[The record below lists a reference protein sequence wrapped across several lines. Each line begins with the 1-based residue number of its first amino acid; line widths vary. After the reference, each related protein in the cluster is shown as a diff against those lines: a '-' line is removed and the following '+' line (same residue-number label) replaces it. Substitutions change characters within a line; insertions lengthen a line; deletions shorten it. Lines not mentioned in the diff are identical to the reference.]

1 MINFFLFCSLGL
13 QTFRHIA
20 TPERTTAKH
29 SRSQVDLNN
38 NAINENPEYILP
50 HDPPI
55 YPPIYVPNWPS
66 LSQVDLNNNAINEN
80 PEFILPHDPPI
91 YIPNW
96 PSHSQVDLNN
106 NVINPESEP
115 INIVNIPNPLPT
127 HQYILPHDPR
137 LLTESPI
144 HTLNSALEEK
154 NNDLKD
160 GELYGQWNQVTL
172 NHARY
177 YLRKKYLHPSDN
189 M

>member
-13 QTFRHIA
+13 QTFRNIA
-20 TPERTTAKH
+20 TPERTTAKP

-55 YPPIYVPNWPS
+55 YPPIYIPNWPS
-66 LSQVDLNNNAINEN
+66 LSQVD
-80 PEFILPHDPPI
+80 
-91 YIPNW
+91 
-96 PSHSQVDLNN
+96 SNN
-106 NVINPESEP
+106 NVINPEFIVSHNTPSEP
-115 INIVNIPNPLPT
+115 INIVNIPNSLPT
-127 HQYILPHDPR
+127 PQYILPHDPPNSH
-137 LLTESPI
+137 LLTQSPI

-172 NHARY
+172 NHVRY
-177 YLRKKYLHPSDN
+177 YLRKKYLHLSDN

>member
-13 QTFRHIA
+13 QTFRNIA
-20 TPERTTAKH
+20 TPERTTPKH
-29 SRSQVDLNN
+29 SRSQVDLND
-38 NAINENPEYILP
+38 NAINENPEFILL

-55 YPPIYVPNWPS
+55 YIPNWPS
-66 LSQVDLNNNAINEN
+66 LSQVDLNNNVIN
-80 PEFILPHDPPI
+80 PEFIV
-91 YIPNW
+91 
-96 PSHSQVDLNN
+96 SHNT
-106 NVINPESEP
+106 PSEP
-115 INIVNIPNPLPT
+115 INIVNIPNSLPT

-160 GELYGQWNQVTL
+160 GELYGQWNQVAL
-172 NHARY
+172 NHASY
-177 YLRKKYLHPSDN
+177 YLRKKYLHLSDN

>member
-13 QTFRHIA
+13 QTFRNIA
-20 TPERTTAKH
+20 TPERTTPKH
-29 SRSQVDLNN
+29 SR
-38 NAINENPEYILP
+38 
-50 HDPPI
+50 
-55 YPPIYVPNWPS
+55 
-66 LSQVDLNNNAINEN
+66 SQVDLNNNAINEN

-96 PSHSQVDLNN
+96 PSLSQVDLNN
-106 NVINPESEP
+106 NVINPEFIVSHNTPSEP
-115 INIVNIPNPLPT
+115 INIVNIPNSLPT
-127 HQYILPHDPR
+127 PQYILPHDPPNSH
-137 LLTESPI
+137 LPTQSPI

-177 YLRKKYLHPSDN
+177 YLRKKYLHLSDN

>member
-1 MINFFLFCSLGL
+1 M
-13 QTFRHIA
+13 QTFRNIA

-96 PSHSQVDLNN
+96 PSLSQVDLNN
-106 NVINPESEP
+106 NVINPEFIVHPNTPSEQ
-115 INIVNIPNPLPT
+115 INIVNIQNSPVVT
-127 HQYILPHDPR
+127 Q
-137 LLTESPI
+137 SPI
-144 HTLNSALEEK
+144 HPLNSALEEK
-154 NNDLKD
+154 NNDLKN

-172 NHARY
+172 GHTSY
-177 YLRKKYLHPSDN
+177 YLKKKYLHLSN
-189 M
+189 NI